1 MKVGKSVVCLKNTE
15 KASFLDSIEWGGG
28 DNSGHLCGQGGRSGR
43 GISAFIQ
50 VQGEAVERCS
60 VEHEMDEF
68 YFWKVFLASVQE
80 AAAVAGLWAGPRKQR
95 RRGECG
101 MEGG

>member
-1 MKVGKSVVCLKNTE
+1 M
-15 KASFLDSIEWGGG
+15 GGG
-28 DNSGHLCGQGGRSGR
+28 GGRVEDNSGHLCGQGGTGRSGR

-60 VEHEMDEF
+60 VEHEMVEF

-95 RRGECG
+95 GRGERG